1 MRAFRR
7 LTLAAILAL
16 AAAPARATP
25 FVDRVV
31 STMIGTG
38 GGGGSVENVLG
49 PPRGGGAF
57 QGSHDTFSLGLGGSI
72 VLEFTDAIVDGPGVD
87 FTIFENAFLT
97 RGAATG
103 IPFAEPAT
111 VSVSADGEHFV
122 PFPCALDDDPYYPG
136 CAGVYPVFANADDP
150 AAPSPLEP
158 STTPIADLVG
168 IPIDSFTP
176 PAGSGGDSYDLAA
189 VGLPMARFVRID
201 ASTLRPGL
209 DGLAGFDLDAVAALH
224 SATGPAEPDG
234 DGDGIPDARDNCPGV
249 ANADQRDTDGD
260 GVGDACDP
268 CPADATCRPVTTP
281 RWSGGGNAGPADDF
295 LTYVAPDAATTAVH
309 AGADTATIVIV
320 VAPGVTP
327 GSVRLRVGRKNLTRL
342 VGDFTPGSTKTLDI
356 PLKRPRTVVRLRATG
371 RLADGRRAVD
381 RDRFVIERS
390 VE

>member
-1 MRAFRR
+1 MTPFRR

-16 AAAPARATP
+16 AAAQARATP

-31 STMIGTG
+31 STTVGTG
-38 GGGGSVENVLG
+38 GGGGSIENVLG

-57 QGSHDTFSLGLGGSI
+57 QGSRDTFSLGLGGSI
-72 VLEFTDAIVDGPGVD
+72 VLEFTEAIVDGPGAD
-87 FTIFENAFLT
+87 FTVFENAFLT
-97 RGAATG
+97 RGAVTEP
-103 IPFAEPAT
+103 PFAEPAT

-122 PFPCALDDDPYYPG
+122 AFPCALDAAPYYPG

-176 PAGSGGDSYDLAA
+176 PAGSGGDSFDLAT
-189 VGLPMARFVRID
+189 VGLPMVHFIRID
-201 ASTLRPGL
+201 ASNLRPGL
-209 DGLAGFDLDAVAALH
+209 DGLAGFDLDAVTALH
-224 SATGPAEPDG
+224 SATGPEEPDADG
-234 DGDGIPDARDNCPGV
+234 DGVPDARDNCPTV
-249 ANADQRDTDGD
+249 ANPDQRDSDGD
-260 GVGDACDP
+260 GIGDACDP
-268 CPADATCRPVTTP
+268 CPMDASCRPLTTP
-281 RWSGGGNAGPADDF
+281 RWSGGGNGGPADDL
-295 LTYVAPDAATTAVH
+295 LTYVAPDAPTTAVH
-309 AGADTATIVIV
+309 AGAETATIVIV
-320 VAPGVTP
+320 VAAEVTP

-342 VGDFTPGSTKTLDI
+342 MGDFTPGSTKMLDI